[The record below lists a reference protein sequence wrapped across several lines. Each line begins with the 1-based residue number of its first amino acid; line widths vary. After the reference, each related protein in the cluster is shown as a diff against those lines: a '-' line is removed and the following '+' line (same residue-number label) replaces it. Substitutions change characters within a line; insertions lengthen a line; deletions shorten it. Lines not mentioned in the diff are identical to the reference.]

1 MVHLAHDPI
10 QATLNASEHDNA
22 GGKKQKVSR
31 NCEQKDNGD
40 KDVDNRS
47 RDYGS
52 RVGFSGLVKK
62 SQRSGSVVAFGVSCR
77 RRIVMYISVQE
88 KKRR

>member
-10 QATLNASEHDNA
+10 QATLNASEHDNT

-31 NCEQKDNGD
+31 NCEQKENGF

-47 RDYGS
+47 RGS
-52 RVGFSGLVKK
+52 RVRLSGLVKK

-77 RRIVMYISVQE
+77 RRIVIFISVKG